1 VSEAFVPRSDDRNA
15 TQRLITRARR
25 FWPELWI
32 KIDRLIK
39 LVSTDGWIERQ
50 PRRGQPPP

>member
-15 TQRLITRARR
+15 TQRLTTRARR